1 MSNGMEWLVHVK
13 LFVDTSSELSFVL
26 SSVSFPATSIC
37 ICVSATHML
46 VHFFLNVCFNVFCMT
61 LMTIVKISIKKDV
74 QRSKLHIAMRVLSGV
89 ICCLRAAFWN
99 FTEVSASLYS
109 VKYMLHYQMFFWLST
124 PTEKIVWTP
133 HCAKKVWDWSVHVVL
148 NNNCKYCHR

>member
-1 MSNGMEWLVHVK
+1 MSRSKGMEWFVQVK

-26 SSVSFPATSIC
+26 SSVSFHATSIC

-74 QRSKLHIAMRVLSGV
+74 RRSKLHIAVECYLESYAVLELLFEISLRFLPACTVLSTCH
-89 ICCLRAAFWN
+89 INKCLSGFQLLQR
-99 FTEVSASLYS
+99 
-109 VKYMLHYQMFFWLST
+109 K
-124 PTEKIVWTP
+124 
-133 HCAKKVWDWSVHVVL
+133 
-148 NNNCKYCHR
+148 